1 MPEEERRWLEA
12 ALRSAMVDLG
22 KRMQDIKVGLE
33 GGDDLEEGVGSAE
46 GELQGAS
53 AAAVEGAAEGEPGT
67 AAAAAAAA
75 AASLA
80 AKERLLDEL
89 MELVESIDLA
99 RGAQWW
105 WGRGGGPGW
114 GPGGGGLPRRPVG
127 SRALS
132 PGHLMAPHTHPRSST
147 PRPPARLQ
155 TCTPSAACRRC
166 WACWAAP
173 TPRCAGAPPRSPPPA
188 PRTTPTCRRRSWR
201 AASCPACCRCCSP
214 AAASATCG

>member
-1 MPEEERRWLEA
+1 MQHQSDGTSEAKAMPEEERRWLEA

-105 WGRGGGPGW
+105 WGRGG
-114 GPGGGGLPRRPVG
+114 
-127 SRALS
+127 
-132 PGHLMAPHTHPRSST
+132 
-147 PRPPARLQ
+147 
-155 TCTPSAACRRC
+155 AACPGDL
-166 WACWAAP
+166 WAQEN
-173 TPRCAGAPPRSPPPA
+173 
-188 PRTTPTCRRRSWR
+188 
-201 AASCPACCRCCSP
+201 
-214 AAASATCG
+214 